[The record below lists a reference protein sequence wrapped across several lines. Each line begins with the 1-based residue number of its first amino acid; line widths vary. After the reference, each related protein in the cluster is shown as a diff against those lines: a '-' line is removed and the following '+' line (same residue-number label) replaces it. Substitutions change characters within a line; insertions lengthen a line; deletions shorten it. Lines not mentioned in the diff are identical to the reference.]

1 MGCRVTLDQHPAIR
15 FQEETGL
22 AKCQAINQVATG
34 EKGQK
39 PNHKDTAR
47 CQQRAVNTDEERA
60 AAMPK
65 EHHTVRPPYPRL
77 GECYRLLAKALDTK
91 ASNRHVDQLARQGD
105 FDWQLLASLR
115 DELLEAP
122 LSSRSNAQFARF
134 VASAVETLQES
145 YVQLIKTIA
154 LDALTREQALPVLA
168 EHFLAPYLG
177 SFLLQMHKAIP
188 SPPLAQLLDE
198 QHHPVD
204 VTLAWLEH
212 ELEIAP
218 NHLGHQLYPDACGE
232 NKNGREAIRRWR
244 QGEQL
249 PELQSI
255 ALLHQKLQTQ
265 FPTRPLL
272 LRAFTEWLIV
282 VRALAVFES
291 AASDYVRLRHCVLQQ
306 VLSDIPI
313 IDIGVMLSR
322 LNIQAAEHKRELVE
336 SGLLLFEQLKR
347 TTEKSLGDQARTRY
361 ALDQFRLLLGHH
373 DPDAISTYFL
383 EWLEGRWHVLAG
395 QLETAL
401 LHFETAADLALYR
414 SGQTQKDILREA
426 LLLAA
431 YLGKRPLYKRLKH
444 RALAMGLSY
453 LPGWEE
459 SVAFDDELSLI
470 RDNFTV
476 KFPERGRFVDPV
488 PAFSALH

>member
-1 MGCRVTLDQHPAIR
+1 MRKHEIPSL
-15 FQEETGL
+15 
-22 AKCQAINQVATG
+22 
-34 EKGQK
+34 
-39 PNHKDTAR
+39 
-47 CQQRAVNTDEERA
+47 
-60 AAMPK
+60 
-65 EHHTVRPPYPRL
+65 PPYPRL

-91 ASNRHVDQLARQGD
+91 TSNRDVDRLAREGD
-105 FDWQLLASLR
+105 FNWQLLTQLC
-115 DELLEAP
+115 DELLKAP

-168 EHFLAPYLG
+168 EHFLAPYIG

-188 SPPLAQLLDE
+188 SPPLAQLLNE

-265 FPTRPLL
+265 FPARPLL

-282 VRALAVFES
+282 ARALSVFES

-313 IDIGVMLSR
+313 IDIGVMLSM
-322 LNIQAAEHKRELVE
+322 LNIQTAEHKRELVE

-401 LHFETAADLALYR
+401 LHFEKAADLALYR

-444 RALAMGLSY
+444 RALAMGISY

-459 SVAFDDELSLI
+459 SVASDHELKLI

-488 PAFSALH
+488 LELSALH

>member
-1 MGCRVTLDQHPAIR
+1 
-15 FQEETGL
+15 
-22 AKCQAINQVATG
+22 
-34 EKGQK
+34 
-39 PNHKDTAR
+39 
-47 CQQRAVNTDEERA
+47 
-60 AAMPK
+60 MPK
-65 EHHTVRPPYPRL
+65 EHYTLRPPYPRL

-91 ASNRHVDQLARQGD
+91 ASNRHVDKLAREGD
-105 FDWQLLASLR
+105 FDWQLLTQLR

-134 VASAVETLQES
+134 VASAVEALQEN
-145 YVQLIKTIA
+145 YMQLIKTIA

-168 EHFLAPYLG
+168 EHFLAPYLC

-188 SPPLAQLLDE
+188 SPSLPQLLDE
-198 QHHPVD
+198 QHHPVE
-204 VTLAWLEH
+204 VTLAWLER

-218 NHLGHQLYPDACGE
+218 NHLGQYLYPDASGE

-249 PELQSI
+249 PDLQSI
-255 ALLHQKLQTQ
+255 ALLHQKLQAQ
-265 FPTRPLL
+265 FMARPLL

-282 VRALAVFES
+282 ARALVVFES
-291 AASDYVRLRHCVLQQ
+291 AALSYVRLRHCILQQ
-306 VLSDIPI
+306 VLSDLPI
-313 IDIGVMLSR
+313 IDIGVMLST

-347 TTEKSLGDQARTRY
+347 TTEKSLGDQARTRF

-373 DPDAISTYFL
+373 DPDGISTYYL

-401 LHFETAADLALYR
+401 LHFEKAADLALYR

-431 YLGKRPLYKRLKH
+431 YLGNRPLYKRLKH
-444 RALAMGLSY
+444 RALVMGLSY

-459 SVAFDDELSLI
+459 SVASDHELNLI

-488 PAFSALH
+488 PEFSALH

>member
-1 MGCRVTLDQHPAIR
+1 
-15 FQEETGL
+15 
-22 AKCQAINQVATG
+22 
-34 EKGQK
+34 
-39 PNHKDTAR
+39 
-47 CQQRAVNTDEERA
+47 
-60 AAMPK
+60 MPK
-65 EHHTVRPPYPRL
+65 TENTLLPPYPRL
-77 GECYRLLAKALDTK
+77 GECYRILAKALDTK
-91 ASNRHVDQLARQGD
+91 ASNRHVDQLARKGD
-105 FDWQLLASLR
+105 FDWQLLESLR
-115 DELLEAP
+115 DELIRVP
-122 LSSRSNAQFARF
+122 LGSKSNVQFARF
-134 VASAVETLQES
+134 VASAMETLQEN
-145 YVQLIKTIA
+145 YVQLIKTVA
-154 LDALTREQALPVLA
+154 LDSLTREQALPVLA

-198 QHHPVD
+198 QRHPVD
-204 VTLAWLEH
+204 ITLTWLEN

-218 NHLGHQLYPDACGE
+218 NHLGQQLYPDACGE

-265 FPTRPLL
+265 FPARPLL
-272 LRAFTEWLIV
+272 LQAFTEWLIV
-282 VRALAVFES
+282 ARALAVLES
-291 AASDYVRLRHCVLQQ
+291 TASGFIRLRQCVFQQ

-313 IDIGVMLSR
+313 IDIGVILSL
-322 LNIQAAEHKRELVE
+322 LNIEAAAHKRGLVE

-347 TTEKSLGDQARTRY
+347 TTEKSRGDQARTRY
-361 ALDQFRLLLGHH
+361 ALDQFRVHLGHH
-373 DPDAISTYFL
+373 DPKGISTYYL

-395 QLETAL
+395 QLDTAL
-401 LHFETAADLALYR
+401 LHFELAADLALYR

-444 RALAMGLSY
+444 RALVMGLSY
-453 LPGWEE
+453 LPGGKE
-459 SVAFDDELSLI
+459 SVASDHELKLI

-488 PAFSALH
+488 PELSALH

>member
-1 MGCRVTLDQHPAIR
+1 
-15 FQEETGL
+15 
-22 AKCQAINQVATG
+22 
-34 EKGQK
+34 
-39 PNHKDTAR
+39 
-47 CQQRAVNTDEERA
+47 
-60 AAMPK
+60 MPK
-65 EHHTVRPPYPRL
+65 VKRPPQPPYPRL

-105 FDWQLLASLR
+105 FDWQLLANLR
-115 DELLEAP
+115 AELIEVP
-122 LSSRSNAQFARF
+122 LSSRSTAQFAQF
-134 VASAVETLQES
+134 VASAVETLQEN
-145 YVQLIKTIA
+145 YVRLIKTIA

-177 SFLLQMHKAIP
+177 SFLLQMQKVIP
-188 SPPLAQLLDE
+188 SPPLAQLLNE
-198 QHHPVD
+198 QHHPVE

-218 NHLGHQLYPDACGE
+218 NHLGQQLYPDASGE

-249 PELQSI
+249 PDLQSI
-255 ALLHQKLQTQ
+255 ALLHQKLQAQ
-265 FPTRPLL
+265 FTARAFL
-272 LRAFTEWLIV
+272 LRAFIEWLIV
-282 VRALAVFES
+282 ARALAVLEE
-291 AASDYVRLRHCVLQQ
+291 AASGFVRLRHCVLHQ
-306 VLSDIPI
+306 VLSDIPL
-313 IDIGVMLSR
+313 IDIGVMLSM
-322 LNIQAAEHKRELVE
+322 LNIQAADHKRNLVE

-361 ALDQFRLLLGHH
+361 ALDQFRLLLSHH
-373 DPDAISTYFL
+373 DPEGISIYFL
-383 EWLEGRWHVLAG
+383 EWLEGRWHALAG

-431 YLGKRPLYKRLKH
+431 YLSKRPLYKRLKH
-444 RALAMGLSY
+444 RALVMGLSY

-459 SVAFDDELSLI
+459 SVASDHELYLI

-488 PAFSALH
+488 PEFSALH

>member
-1 MGCRVTLDQHPAIR
+1 MAK
-15 FQEETGL
+15 QEIAPL
-22 AKCQAINQVATG
+22 
-34 EKGQK
+34 
-39 PNHKDTAR
+39 
-47 CQQRAVNTDEERA
+47 
-60 AAMPK
+60 
-65 EHHTVRPPYPRL
+65 PPYPRL

-91 ASNRHVDQLARQGD
+91 ASNRQVDQLARQGD

-122 LSSRSNAQFARF
+122 LSSRINAQFARF

-198 QHHPVD
+198 QHHPVG

-218 NHLGHQLYPDACGE
+218 NHLGQQLYPDASGE

-249 PELQSI
+249 PDLQSI
-255 ALLHQKLQTQ
+255 ALLHQTLQAQ
-265 FPTRPLL
+265 FPARPLL

-282 VRALAVFES
+282 ARALTVLDS
-291 AASDYVRLRHCVLQQ
+291 AASGFVRLRHCVLQQ

-322 LNIQAAEHKRELVE
+322 LNIQAAAHKRELVE
-336 SGLLLFEQLKR
+336 RGLLLFEQLKR

-361 ALDQFRLLLGHH
+361 ALDQFRVLLGHH
-373 DPDAISTYFL
+373 DPEGISTYYL

-395 QLETAL
+395 QLDTAL
-401 LHFETAADLALYR
+401 LHFEAAADLTLYR

-459 SVAFDDELSLI
+459 SVASDHELNLI

-488 PAFSALH
+488 PEFSALH